1 MPPKPKYTRNEV
13 AIAAFNII
21 KKDGIIVCESDSLDK
36 IIYDNEYKSI
46 KTKKYGDK
54 YIIILKI

>member
-21 KKDGIIVCESDSLDK
+21 KKDGKCK
-36 IIYDNEYKSI
+36 IISEDGIFLMDSI
-46 KTKKYGDK
+46 EIEFEGD
-54 YIIILKI
+54 L

>member
-21 KKDGIIVCESDSLDK
+21 KKDGLSALTARELGKSLGTSVSP
-36 IIYDNEYKSI
+36 IF
-46 KTKKYGDK
+46 TTFPRP
-54 YIIILKI
+54 LPR